1 MTMNAPHSV
10 ASVPAFLKL
19 LAHELRWKIVTTL
32 AQSDRSVQEIIQ
44 ILNEPQNVV
53 SYHLRQL
60 REHHLVKERRSAAD
74 ERSLY
79 YSLDLETLRALYLS
93 AGAVLHP
100 SLGSLEVPSD
110 PQQWPMPERPLRVL
124 FLCTHN
130 SARSLLAEALLR
142 QMSKGRVDVASAG
155 TEPTGIHPSTL
166 QVLASLKIDQTH
178 LRSKHIDELKSQHF
192 DYVITVCDRVR
203 EACPTWPGASECIHW
218 SIPDPAHQ
226 AFADTA
232 SQLTTRI
239 RYFLTVVERL
249 YQQNNAD
256 TTEQHPG

>member
-1 MTMNAPHSV
+1 MNAPLSTT
-10 ASVPAFLKL
+10 SMPAFLKL
-19 LAHELRWKIVTTL
+19 LAHELRWNIVTLL
-32 AQSDRSVQEIIQ
+32 ARSDRSVQEIIHVVH
-44 ILNEPQNVV
+44 EPQNVV

-79 YSLDLETLRALYLS
+79 YSLDLEALRVLYLS

-100 SLGSLEVPSD
+100 AIGSLEVPSD
-110 PQQWPMPERPLRVL
+110 PQQWPRPERPLRVL

-130 SARSLLAEALLR
+130 SARSLLAETLLR

-166 QVLASLKIDQTH
+166 QVLTSLKIDRTH
-178 LRSKHIDELKSQHF
+178 LHSKHLDEVKDQHF

-203 EACPTWPGASECIHW
+203 EVCPTWPGASECIHW
-218 SIPDPAHQ
+218 SIPDPAQEEERAQ
-226 AFADTA
+226 AFADTTA
-232 SQLTTRI
+232 QLTTRI
-239 RYFLTVVERL
+239 RYFLTVVERI
-249 YQQNNAD
+249 YQQHSAD
-256 TTEQHPG
+256 TTQQ